1 MIELGTVVGPLFAV
15 NNFPKI
21 SHKKFFPVKDNAYI
35 YLNQSTM
42 TKKKSI
48 KKFIEKSEQSLA
60 ARYFTLSNTAM
71 LHMVQGGDLDY
82 GYDREIG
89 RAHV

>member
-1 MIELGTVVGPLFAV
+1 
-15 NNFPKI
+15 
-21 SHKKFFPVKDNAYI
+21 
-35 YLNQSTM
+35 M

-60 ARYFTLSNTAM
+60 ARYFALSNTAM

-82 GYDREIG
+82 GYY
-89 RAHV
+89 RANEELQMECGASTTLSICRSGLSGAGGSCSNTSRPAPAR